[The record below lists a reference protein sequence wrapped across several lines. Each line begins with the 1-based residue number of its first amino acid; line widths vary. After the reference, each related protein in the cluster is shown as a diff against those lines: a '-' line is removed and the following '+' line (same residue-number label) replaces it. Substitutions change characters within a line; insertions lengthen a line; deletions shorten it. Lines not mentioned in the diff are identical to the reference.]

1 MSESDI
7 KSGKVAD
14 HIDDLDQSVFDELT
28 KAKIAEI
35 DRLREEIGKQ
45 IEKEGGAHN
54 IKVPD
59 HLDVQNWEKFNKEDL
74 RKLIVRTAADM
85 EEMDKQRREDFK
97 EYEMKKKAEQDHKL
111 AGMTQEERAKAE
123 EELKAS
129 EQRHNEHEKLKHP
142 GGRDQLEEVWEES
155 DHVRDL

>member
-1 MSESDI
+1 MSETDI
-7 KSGKVAD
+7 KAGNVAD

-35 DRLREEIGKQ
+35 ERLREEIGKQ
-45 IEKEGGAHN
+45 IEKDGGAHN

-85 EEMDKQRREDFK
+85 EEMDRQRREEFK
-97 EYEMKKKAEQDHKL
+97 QYEMKKKAEEDHKL
-111 AGMTQEERAKAE
+111 ANMTPEERTKTETEMKAADE
-123 EELKAS
+123 
-129 EQRHNEHEKLKHP
+129 RHNEHEKLKHP
-142 GGRDQLEEVWEES
+142 GGREQLEEVWEES
-155 DHVRDL
+155 DHVGNL